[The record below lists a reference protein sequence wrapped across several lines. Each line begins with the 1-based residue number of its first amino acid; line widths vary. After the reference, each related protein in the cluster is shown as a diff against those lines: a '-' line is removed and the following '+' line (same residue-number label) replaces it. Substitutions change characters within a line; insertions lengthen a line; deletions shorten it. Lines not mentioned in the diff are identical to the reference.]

1 MWRRVRMLMSPCA
14 RPDIGVSMIRFFDMF
29 LGRSTVMRALDD
41 ALRAAGLHPLLVP
54 EPVKLTVIQ
63 ITKKHE
69 AEQAQE
75 AAFADAAKLLAY
87 CVLGHEQFAE
97 STSSEETGRA
107 VQRVEAAIDK
117 GDTLD
122 AKLILLAFHAGLITP
137 EIADRIEIDETDTD
151 QA

>member
-1 MWRRVRMLMSPCA
+1 
-14 RPDIGVSMIRFFDMF
+14 MIRLFDIF

-54 EPVKLTVIQ
+54 DPVKLTVIQ
-63 ITKKHE
+63 LTKKL
-69 AEQAQE
+69 AAAQAQE
-75 AAFADAAKLLAY
+75 AAFADAAQLLAY
-87 CVLGHEQFAE
+87 CILGHDQFADCNGPE
-97 STSSEETGRA
+97 DAGHA
-107 VQRVEAAIDK
+107 DQRLEAAMDE

-137 EIADRIEIDETDTD
+137 EIADRIEIDEAETD

>member
-1 MWRRVRMLMSPCA
+1 
-14 RPDIGVSMIRFFDMF
+14 MIRLFDIF

-54 EPVKLTVIQ
+54 DPVKLTVIQ
-63 ITKKHE
+63 LTKKL
-69 AEQAQE
+69 AAAQAQE
-75 AAFADAAKLLAY
+75 AAFPDAGHAD
-87 CVLGHEQFAE
+87 
-97 STSSEETGRA
+97 
-107 VQRVEAAIDK
+107 QRLEAAMDE

-137 EIADRIEIDETDTD
+137 EIADRIEIDEAETD